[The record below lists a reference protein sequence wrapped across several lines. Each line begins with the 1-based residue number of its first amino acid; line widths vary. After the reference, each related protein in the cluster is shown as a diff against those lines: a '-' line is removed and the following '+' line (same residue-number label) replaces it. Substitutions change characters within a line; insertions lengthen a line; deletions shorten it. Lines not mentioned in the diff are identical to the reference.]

1 MIEEAEEKNVVNEI
15 MKATM
20 AETDSQARSAI
31 EIRTAKERAE
41 ISGRIGEAEIEEAV
55 ARQEKI
61 ASKRSRTETTRKS
74 LKSKSLFFST
84 PKRH

>member
-1 MIEEAEEKNVVNEI
+1 MIEEAEEKSVVNEI

-20 AETDSQARSAI
+20 AETDSQARSAS
-31 EIRTAKERAE
+31 ELRTAKEKVE